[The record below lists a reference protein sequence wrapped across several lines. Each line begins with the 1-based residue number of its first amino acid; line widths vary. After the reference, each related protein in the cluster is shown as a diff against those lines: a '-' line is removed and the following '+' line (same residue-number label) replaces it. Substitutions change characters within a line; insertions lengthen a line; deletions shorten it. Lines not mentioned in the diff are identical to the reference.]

1 MKRPTAITTQLDL
14 PIRVADLSFFV
25 LFSGA
30 IRQGLVS
37 DLGATCFTVLVV
49 LKSHARTSDGRVYL
63 SVSQLAS
70 LTGLAPNTVR
80 AALKKLEQKQL
91 VQVVEEGKTAT
102 RRYFI
107 IDQFAWKKLDGSVTD
122 ALEAL
127 EDGLSDGRS
136 SVRYVPRSSTLD
148 RQQLQA
154 WLEANQVPTSPNVAV
169 VHQEVQRQVVQQQVV
184 QQQVVQQ
191 QVVQHIHIHPPG
203 TGEASA
209 EAAVEYT
216 APFLR
221 ESRVLKARELVQ
233 PATEP
238 SATAGEGLRKP

>member
-1 MKRPTAITTQLDL
+1 MKRPTAITQLDL
-14 PIRVADLSFFV
+14 PMRVADLSFFV
-25 LFSGA
+25 MFSGA
-30 IRQGLVS
+30 IRQGLAAE
-37 DLGATCFTVLVV
+37 LGATCFTVLVV
-49 LKSHARTSDGRVYL
+49 LKSHARPSDGRVYL
-63 SVSQLAS
+63 SVAQLAS

-107 IDQFAWKKLDGSVTD
+107 IDQFAWKKLGTGSVTD
-122 ALEAL
+122 GLEAL
-127 EDGLSDGRS
+127 QDGLNDGIS
-136 SVRYVPRSSTLD
+136 SVRYVPRSSTMD

-154 WLEANQVPTSPNVAV
+154 WLEANQVPTSPNIAV

-191 QVVQHIHIHPPG
+191 QVVQHFHIHPPG
-203 TGEASA
+203 TDDASA
-209 EAAVEYT
+209 EASVEYA

-221 ESRVLKARELVQ
+221 ESRVLKARELTQ
-233 PATEP
+233 PATEAP
-238 SATAGEGLRKP
+238 STAGEALRKP

>member
-1 MKRPTAITTQLDL
+1 MRRPTAITQLDL
-14 PIRVADLSFFV
+14 PMRVADLSFFV
-25 LFSGA
+25 MFSGA
-30 IRQGLVS
+30 IRQGLAAE
-37 DLGATCFTVLVV
+37 LGATCFTVLVV
-49 LKSHARTSDGRVYL
+49 LKSHARPSDGRVYL

-107 IDQFAWKKLDGSVTD
+107 IDQFAWKKLGSGSVTD
-122 ALEAL
+122 ALESL
-127 EDGLSDGRS
+127 EDGLSDGTS
-136 SVRYVPRSSTLD
+136 SVRYVPRSSTMD

-154 WLEANQVPTSPNVAV
+154 WLEANQAPTSPNVSV

-191 QVVQHIHIHPPG
+191 QVVQHFHIHPPG
-203 TGEASA
+203 TDDATA
-209 EAAVEYT
+209 EAAVEFT

-221 ESRVLKARELVQ
+221 ESRILKAQLTQGV
-233 PATEP
+233 TEP
-238 SATAGEGLRKP
+238 SSTAEEGLLKP